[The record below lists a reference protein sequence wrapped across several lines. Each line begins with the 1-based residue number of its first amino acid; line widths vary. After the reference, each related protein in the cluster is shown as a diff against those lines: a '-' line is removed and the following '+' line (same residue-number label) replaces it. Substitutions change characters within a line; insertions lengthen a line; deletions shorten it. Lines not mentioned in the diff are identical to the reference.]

1 MKKTLT
7 IEIKSIKIVEIEP
20 DTHYILISS
29 ESKYDGLSEHSN
41 VCLLHFADTE
51 LENHPEAIS
60 NVHVQDIDEFMR
72 SCDNGHLVIACDE
85 GYSRSPA
92 VAAALLSI
100 YGQDDSYIWKNKD
113 YKPNYLVYK
122 RILEYYARYFPADK
136 MKALKEVSER
146 TPEIYRYFRLHDKD
160 LVYVYDHIIERTV
173 GQKTIRYGLRYGDP
187 GQILFIKTG
196 GGGDI
201 TGPDEKYPRAAAYL
215 HELYGCTV
223 IVSSNPYDGSDS
235 LYDAEAV
242 VKDYL
247 RGNGISGADADVM
260 YFGYSDGARLIADY
274 GHEHERF
281 SSVILYNLPLEQNE
295 TEALAASLSE
305 INRKGLAIIV
315 FGEDDESYK
324 SSGQILHSA
333 APEIEMHVIR
343 GTDHRLSTRLAIT
356 LPQLF
361 FNRNALAKD
370 GIAEVLQ

>member
-7 IEIKSIKIVEIEP
+7 IEIKSIKIVEIKP

-29 ESKYDGLSEHSN
+29 ERKYDGLSEHSN
-41 VCLLHFADTE
+41 VCLLHFEDTE
-51 LENHPEAIS
+51 IENHPEAIS
-60 NVHVQDIDEFMR
+60 NVQVRDIDEFLR
-72 SCDNGHLVIACDE
+72 SCDNEHLVIACDE

-100 YGQDDSYIWKNKD
+100 YGQDDSYIWKDKD

-122 RILEYYARYFPADK
+122 RMLEYYARYFPAGK
-136 MKALKEVSER
+136 LQALKEVSER

-160 LVYVYDHIIERTV
+160 PVYEYDHIIERTV
-173 GQKTIRYGLRYGDP
+173 GPKNIRYGLRYGDP

-201 TGPDEKYPRAAAYL
+201 TGPDEKYPKAAAYL

-242 VKDYL
+242 VREYL
-247 RGNGISGADADVM
+247 SRNGISGADADVM
-260 YFGYSDGARLIADY
+260 YFGYSDGARLIADF
-274 GHEHERF
+274 GQKHELF

-295 TEALAASLSE
+295 AEALAARLSE
-305 INRKGLAIIV
+305 INMEGLAIIV
-315 FGEDDESYK
+315 FGENDESYK
-324 SSGQILHSA
+324 SSGQTLHSV

-343 GTDHRLSTRLAIT
+343 CADHRLSTRLAIT

-361 FNRNALAKD
+361 FNRNALAID
-370 GIAEVLQ
+370 GIAEILQ